1 MVREKHVS
9 ANSKKAQTA
18 KTQASTTS
26 DSSQT
31 SDIAQRELR
40 RSRSVVLSYLL
51 KLNKSINANHGDLAQ
66 AISQRFND
74 VLVDYISYGHF
85 RLLQGCTVEPH
96 QLVAIDRTTQ
106 QALRFSDNYTTVK
119 EITLSDMKRDLES
132 LAYALEVRFEIED
145 EVLTTAT

>member
-1 MVREKHVS
+1 MS
-9 ANSKKAQTA
+9 AQTVQIA
-18 KTQASTTS
+18 QAQRSTTS
-26 DSSQT
+26 DSSQ
-31 SDIAQRELR
+31 SHDIAQRELS

-74 VLVDYISYGHF
+74 ALVDYISYGHF
-85 RLLQGCTVEPH
+85 RLMKGCTVEPH

-106 QALRFSDNYTTVK
+106 QALRFSDKYTTAT
-119 EITLSDMKRDLES
+119 EIVLSDLKRDLES
-132 LAYALEVRFEIED
+132 LAYALEVRFEVED

>member
-1 MVREKHVS
+1 MPAQTVS
-9 ANSKKAQTA
+9 ARVSSA
-18 KTQASTTS
+18 S

-31 SDIAQRELR
+31 YDITRRELS

-51 KLNKSINANHGDLAQ
+51 KLNKSINANHGDLVQ
-66 AISQRFND
+66 AIAQRFND

-85 RLLQGCTVEPH
+85 RLLRECSVETH
-96 QLVAIDRTTQ
+96 QLVAIDKTTQ
-106 QALRFSDNYTTVK
+106 QALRFSDKYTTRG
-119 EITLSDMKRDLES
+119 EIALGNMKQDLEA